1 MRENELQLFIDELEQ
16 GEIIK
21 ISTTDIK
28 PTLLFVFGSVGDTV
42 FVYNEYTD
50 RVTDIKKLSQLLK
63 DYDVKVYRLKDKDKL
78 PYALDNYKEIVKEDS
93 FDFGVLYVCQEDEE
107 TLFDI
112 SIYAD
117 DLLERFHD
125 LINDKM
131 DELEISVPYKLNFG
145 LSGGDRIYFELKKQ
159 Q

>member
-16 GEIIK
+16 GEVIK
-21 ISTTDIK
+21 ISGIAIN
-28 PTLLFVFGSVGDTV
+28 PILLFVFGNVGDTV
-42 FVYNEYTD
+42 FVYNGDTD

-78 PYALDNYKEIVKEDS
+78 SYALDNYKEIVKEYG
-93 FDFGVLYVCQEDEE
+93 FDFGVLYTCQEDEE

-117 DLLERFHD
+117 DLLEHFHD
-125 LINDKM
+125 LIQDKM
-131 DELEISVPYKLNFG
+131 DELEISVPYRLNFG
-145 LSGGDRIYFELKKQ
+145 LMDGSKIYFELKKQ
-159 Q
+159 

>member
-16 GEIIK
+16 GEVIK
-21 ISTTDIK
+21 ISGFDIN
-28 PTLLFVFGSVGDTV
+28 PILLFVFGNIGNTV
-42 FVYNEYTD
+42 FVYNGDTD
-50 RVTDIKKLSQLLK
+50 RVTDIKKLPQLLK
-63 DYDVKVYRLKDKDKL
+63 DYDVKVYRLRDKDKL
-78 PYALDNYKEIVKEDS
+78 SYALDNYKEIVKKDS

-131 DELEISVPYKLNFG
+131 DELGISVPYILNFG
-145 LSGGDRIYFELKKQ
+145 LAGGDRIYFELKKQ